1 MADKKGLDED
11 EKSTLRKVFTVVTS
25 PIWVPVAAVGGLAA
39 APVKAVSESIDE
51 GKEKDSAAKGV
62 GSLPGNLLGNM
73 VTGPIDAIK
82 KVGETMWKD

>member
-1 MADKKGLDED
+1 MHKMAEKKGLDED

-51 GKEKDSAAKGV
+51 GKGRRGESSRGTCSA
-62 GSLPGNLLGNM
+62 
-73 VTGPIDAIK
+73 T
-82 KVGETMWKD
+82 W